1 MSSTKELLYM
11 KKTLDASSNVI
22 WNEMKKIKESSDEI
36 KINIRRRWIWELIQ
50 NASDCTTNNRK
61 VDINISYKNKTL
73 IFSHN
78 GLPFTYEN
86 LLDLITQISS
96 KQSSP
101 EEKTGKFG
109 TGFMSTHLLSEVV
122 KLQGPFICD
131 DSKIVNMNFLV
142 NRTGSEYDEFR
153 ENTKKM
159 LDSLE
164 ELNNSLPDK
173 DFVLEETKFIYSIE
187 ENGEINKAVQE
198 GIEELEDIIPLILT
212 FNKNINSITCN
223 GNQFKIAE
231 EKNLLSKDNYKIKKV
246 KVDNKGE
253 INDQNALL
261 VVDDGVVEI
270 ACFYKFDSL
279 SNIANLLPISEKSAK
294 LFCRFPLIGTE
305 KFSFPI
311 FMNSKLFEV
320 ELDRDGIRD
329 NNEINLGLIKRGVS
343 LYEKFLDFVSNEKF
357 SDHFNICHIGS
368 QSTLKL
374 QKYCYENVNKKIE
387 NTALIPVNFQG
398 KYFGVVSY
406 KNKSNQIQINIPTT
420 KSGENVDQLWGL
432 INQCGYFCIPT
443 KESYRGWSKVFG
455 SALSFQLINEKL
467 LQDKSIADINKYLG
481 DTEVFEWLNSF
492 YKLWIEEEGINTVSK
507 NAYVPNQ
514 NSKFVHINT
523 ISFDEDI
530 DFNLK
535 EILCYFETNLLAG
548 LLNTKI
554 TAFDDY
560 FSENKEKIKSNI
572 EISNSIDRHVSQV
585 LSKETIDRVERTKD
599 NQMLFNKLTNWFMNN
614 VEKANAWF
622 SNLYQKRMMLSTPE
636 ENLRRYKIAEKI
648 EENNIKYE
656 DLDDIIANREKVFQI
671 ISNAELSTEDMVREL
686 KHIVTSST
694 EYKLYVDRLINRSIK
709 NVYGYLLTNAK
720 YEISSTFEEWIAM
733 KYSDTVFA
741 AKYNGRDVRI
751 IIRPSDN
758 QNIIFYSDQEL
769 EALDDIEYQLWTDDG
784 NKQRLITLGDIL
796 KTTGISRIP
805 LKKI

>member
-1 MSSTKELLYM
+1 MPSTKELLYM

-36 KINIRRRWIWELIQ
+36 KMKIRRRWIWELIQ
-50 NASDCTTNNRK
+50 NASDCTIDNQK
-61 VDINISYKNKTL
+61 VDINISYENKTL
-73 IFSHN
+73 TFSHN
-78 GLPFTYEN
+78 GQPFTYEN

-101 EEKTGKFG
+101 GEKSGKFG

-122 KLQGPFICD
+122 NLQGPFICD
-131 DSKIVNMNFLV
+131 DNKKINMNFSV
-142 NRTGSEYDEFR
+142 NRTGSEYNEFR

-159 LDSLE
+159 LESLE
-164 ELNNSLPDK
+164 ELNNSISEK
-173 DFVLEETKFIYSIE
+173 EIVLEETKFIYSI
-187 ENGEINKAVQE
+187 GEKAEIHNAIQE
-198 GIEELEDIIPLILT
+198 GIKELEDTVPLILT
-212 FNKNINSITCN
+212 FNRNINSITCN
-223 GNQFKIAE
+223 GNKFKISE
-231 EKNLLSKDNYKIKKV
+231 ERELTSEDNYKITKIKV
-246 KVDNKGE
+246 NNKGE

-261 VVDDGVVEI
+261 VVDDGLVEI
-270 ACFYKFDSL
+270 ACFYKYNSI
-279 SNIANLLPISEKSAK
+279 SKTAYLLPISEKLAK
-294 LFCRFPLIGTE
+294 LFCRFPLVGTE

-329 NNEINLGLIKRGVS
+329 NNEINFELIKRGVS

-357 SDHFNICHIGS
+357 SGHFNICHIGT

-374 QKYCYENVNKKIE
+374 QKYCYDNVNKKIE
-387 NTALIPVNFQG
+387 NTVLIPVNYQG
-398 KYFGVVSY
+398 KYYGVVSY
-406 KNKSNQIQINIPTT
+406 KNKSNQIQISIPTT
-420 KSGENVDQLWGL
+420 KSGENVDQLWEL
-432 INQCGYFCIPT
+432 INQYGYLCIPT
-443 KESYRGWSKVFG
+443 KESYRGWSKILG
-455 SALSFQLINEKL
+455 STLSFQLINEKL
-467 LQDKSIADINKYLG
+467 LQDKSIADINTYLG
-481 DTEVFEWLNSF
+481 DAKVFEWLNSF

-523 ISFDEDI
+523 ICFDKDI

-535 EILCYFETNLLAG
+535 EILCYFEPNLLAG
-548 LLNTKI
+548 LLNTRI

-656 DLDDIIANREKVFQI
+656 DLDDIITNREKVYQI

-686 KHIVTSST
+686 KHIVTSSA
-694 EYKLYVDRLINRSIK
+694 EYKQFVDRLINRSIK
-709 NVYGYLLTNAK
+709 NVYGYLSTNTK
-720 YEISSTFEEWIAM
+720 YEVSSTFEEWIAM
-733 KYSDTVFA
+733 KFSDTVFA

-758 QNIIFYSDQEL
+758 QHIIFYSDQEL

-784 NKQRLITLGDIL
+784 NKQRLVTLGDIL